1 MERSDQ
7 LFAQQVRDT
16 VDALRQG
23 KVILYPTD
31 TVWGIGCDATRA
43 DAVERIYRLKKRAEA
58 KAMITLVDSE
68 AMLERYVDGIPDVA
82 YELLEAAVDP
92 ITVVYDRGVGV
103 ASNLPA
109 PDGTLAVRL
118 THDPFCRA
126 VIRALRRP
134 LVSTSANISG
144 MPAPRSFA
152 DISPEITAGVDYA
165 SLWRRDEHPSDSK
178 PSTVIRL
185 KENGEIKILRK

>member
-1 MERSDQ
+1 MKRSDQ
-7 LFAQQVRDT
+7 LFTDQVRAAAE
-16 VDALRQG
+16 ALRQG

-31 TVWGIGCDATRA
+31 TVWGLGCDATRA
-43 DAVERIYRLKKRAEA
+43 DAVGRIYELKKRAEA

-92 ITVVYDRGVGV
+92 ITVVYDRGIGV
-103 ASNLPA
+103 APNLPA
-109 PDGTLAVRL
+109 PDGSLAVRL
-118 THDPFCRA
+118 TTDPFCRA

-144 MPAPRSFA
+144 APAPGCFA
-152 DISPEITAGVDYA
+152 EISPEIISGADFV
-165 SLWRRDEHPSDSK
+165 SLWRRDEPASERK